1 MKKKTTDK
9 NIKPEWELY
18 PDISNTV
25 SSNECT
31 GLMQTV
37 PGDENELLSYE
48 DLYSMQK
55 PKKYGNK
62 K

>member
-1 MKKKTTDK
+1 MKEKNKDKKR
-9 NIKPEWELY
+9 KPEWELY
-18 PDISNTV
+18 PDISNTA
-25 SSNECT
+25 SANECT

-37 PGDENELLSYE
+37 PEDENELFSYE
-48 DLYSMQK
+48 NLHSMQT